1 MLKGKLVMLK
11 TRKELEGEDLN
22 QLYMEYMEERPE
34 AG

>member
-1 MLKGKLVMLK
+1 LK

-34 AG
+34 AM